1 MVLPTGAYAP
11 TNAQAA
17 LHTHAAFW
25 STVLLVTVH
34 GRVADIWRSA
44 SFTIRARGR
53 LRCAAS
59 QDLLRLR
66 GRPLSDRIRVLA
78 AHRGPSP
85 PRRAH
90 PRGSKR
96 WWSRWLEDVLCVQRW
111 LAALLDVGYEIPPIG
126 ATEAPAAAATGPAD
140 DVALQPCRSVIPAAS
155 AAAPQPAHG
164 AAAARQPSTRAGD
177 LIVMGSSLCAVR
189 GLPGEVEPG

>member
-1 MVLPTGAYAP
+1 MRRRRCTRTP
-11 TNAQAA
+11 
-17 LHTHAAFW
+17 
-25 STVLLVTVH
+25 
-34 GRVADIWRSA
+34 RSGPQ
-44 SFTIRARGR
+44 SCSSLCT
-53 LRCAAS
+53 AAS
-59 QDLLRLR
+59 RTSGAAPLSRFGLAVVFAAPRAKILAR

-177 LIVMGSSLCAVR
+177 LMGSSLCAVR